1 MLLASAARFF
11 SFWVLLELNL
21 VLFVGIML
29 LNNKRGRAAV
39 KYLVVQG
46 LASSVLLT
54 TTLATTVFGAQTLTS
69 GLLALSVFL
78 KLGVAPF
85 QEWYLNLASSLP

>member
-1 MLLASAARFF
+1 MLYAVNLALLASAARFF

-29 LNNKRGRAAV
+29 LNNKSGRAAV

-54 TTLATTVFGAQTLTS
+54 TVLATAVFGAQTLAS

-85 QEWYLNLASSLP
+85 QE